1 MICIDSPNNNPR
13 KILYPIIKISMIMAH
28 PNHTYIVVD
37 FIVTVN
43 LLAI

>member
-28 PNHTYIVVD
+28 PNHTKWIVEIITIQMYD
-37 FIVTVN
+37 
-43 LLAI
+43 